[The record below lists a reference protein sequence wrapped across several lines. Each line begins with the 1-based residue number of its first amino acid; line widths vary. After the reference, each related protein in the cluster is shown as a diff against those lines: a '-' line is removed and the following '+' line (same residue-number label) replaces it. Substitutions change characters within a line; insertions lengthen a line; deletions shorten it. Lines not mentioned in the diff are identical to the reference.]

1 MTATAPS
8 AKRSLSL
15 RLAMAGTALLLC
27 GGVIAF
33 FYAAQRGAKPT
44 APRGTGPDIAVAI
57 TERSCEP
64 AQLTVPAGRHSFLVT
79 NRSERVLEWEI
90 LDGVIVVE
98 ERENIVP
105 GQSRRLT
112 TQLHP
117 GEYAVTCGL
126 LSAPRG
132 KLVVTAPAQAAAPR
146 LALMDFVGP
155 AAEYRVYLLEQVD
168 ALAAALTWLKDGA
181 GAGKLDAVAQAT
193 TDAGAAFQN
202 LRPALTEAELKA
214 GPIAD
219 LQRALAQAHGARAEA
234 DIAAL
239 TGSIEALQ
247 GNAKVLADT
256 LATRTVLPDAMLGG
270 ALEAA
275 NAVPRPVDGAKAST
289 AGICKVVELL
299 HPLVA
304 RLDTALAAK
313 TLADLGAIEHGQD
326 NASAATAL
334 AGDLTAMRAR
344 LTLDAT
350 GKTP

>member
-1 MTATAPS
+1 MTAAAPA
-8 AKRSLSL
+8 AKRSLGL
-15 RLAMAGTALLLC
+15 RIAMAGTALLLC

-33 FYAAQRGAKPT
+33 FYAAQRGARPT
-44 APRGTGPDIAVAI
+44 AAKGAGPDIAIAI

-64 AQLTVPAGRHSFLVT
+64 AQLTVPAGKHSFLVT
-79 NRSERVLEWEI
+79 NRSQRVLEWEI

-112 TQLHP
+112 AQLHP
-117 GEYAVTCGL
+117 GEYAITCGL

-132 KLVVTAPAQAAAPR
+132 RLIVTASPQAAAPR

-155 AAEYRVYLLEQVD
+155 VAEYRVYLLQQAD
-168 ALAAALTWLKDGA
+168 TLAAALAQIKDETE
-181 GAGKLDAVAQAT
+181 AGKLDAVAQAAA
-193 TDAGAAFQN
+193 DADATFRN

-214 GPIAD
+214 GPLAD
-219 LQRALAQAHGARAEA
+219 LQQALALAHGARAGA

-247 GNAKVLADT
+247 GNAKMLADT
-256 LATRTVLPDAMLGG
+256 LATRTVLPEAMLGG

-275 NAVPRPVDGAKAST
+275 NALPQPVDGAKAGT
-289 AGICKVVELL
+289 AGIRKIVDLL
-299 HPLVA
+299 HPLMA

-313 TLADLGAIEHGQD
+313 TLADLGAIERGQAD
-326 NASAATAL
+326 ASGATAL

-344 LTLDAT
+344 LTLDTT